1 MKYFILLILLP
12 LISQS
17 QLYIRIPIN
26 EVRDTVNEFLDI
38 HHFNNCF
45 QNKISFQSLKLKCWK
60 DDGLYTIYL
69 NFEKTYDNPEYD
81 KYEKYDK
88 YNHNILHYFEDE
100 MNVFLI

>member
-1 MKYFILLILLP
+1 MSLFFLLCLLP

-17 QLYIRIPIN
+17 QLYLRIPIN

-81 KYEKYDK
+81 KYDK